1 MPEKQQAQSK
11 LSTPNSTCHIP
22 RARGETHCPTV
33 RACASPHDSRAPP
46 SRHEHRTSDT
56 ANSRAAT
63 TYCPHT
69 ATKTNSKTTHKYD
82 GVDPRSKETQNV
94 KSSPSSA
101 ASPSAPPVRPRS
113 PAFVVRLLY
122 ACASD
127 EGALYGAAEVAA
139 REARSRHPL
148 RNRVATIRTSSVVQR
163 PPPTSPAVNASVA
176 GPSFPV
182 PTVASS
188 CAPLRAPRQR
198 PRALSPSVT
207 N

>member
-1 MPEKQQAQSK
+1 MPHPQGAGGDTLSDSACLCIPTRLTSPPVGRRATSIAQA
-11 LSTPNSTCHIP
+11 IP
-22 RARGETHCPTV
+22 RTHV
-33 RACASPHDSRAPP
+33 RQR
-46 SRHEHRTSDT
+46 
-56 ANSRAAT
+56 
-63 TYCPHT
+63 HT
-69 ATKTNSKTTHKYD
+69 AHTLPQRQTAKQPTSTMVWTHEA
-82 GVDPRSKETQNV
+82 KETQNV

>member
-1 MPEKQQAQSK
+1 MPHPQGAGGDTLSDSACLCIPTRLTSPPVAPRASHKRYRELTCGNDILPTHRHKDKQQNNPQVRWCGPTK
-11 LSTPNSTCHIP
+11 P
-22 RARGETHCPTV
+22 RR
-33 RACASPHDSRAPP
+33 
-46 SRHEHRTSDT
+46 
-56 ANSRAAT
+56 
-63 TYCPHT
+63 
-69 ATKTNSKTTHKYD
+69 
-82 GVDPRSKETQNV
+82 QNV